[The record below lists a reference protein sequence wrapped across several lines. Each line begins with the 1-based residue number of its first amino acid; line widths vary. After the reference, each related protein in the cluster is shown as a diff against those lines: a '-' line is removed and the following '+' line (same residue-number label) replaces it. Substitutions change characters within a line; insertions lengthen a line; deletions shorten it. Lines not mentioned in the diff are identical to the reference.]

1 MKLSVRLPL
10 FFCIVIAFTSLTT
23 LLLVRNSTEIMF
35 RSFVF
40 SGDSEKAQIYASLL
54 GEYWQENKSWDGA
67 QKFLTEMPSLVSRMI
82 NAQIHS
88 NGDTSTMSSYPVSQ
102 LRILMAD
109 RVVLADMDGMIVAD
123 TASTLLHSIHPSVHL
138 AEGLPVV
145 AASERKGTVLVG
157 SMIDSSLTGIGE
169 RFLNSITDAL
179 LLATLISSV
188 SALILGILFASGITK
203 PLRSLVKA
211 AGRVASGDLSTPVP
225 VHGNDELSELSATFN
240 RMTSELSRLDEAK
253 KQVIADSAHE
263 LRTPVTL
270 VRGLIE
276 GMIDGILPC
285 DIATLNS
292 VHEETLRLSRLI
304 DTLRELEI
312 IESGALIL
320 EDVDIAETIR
330 RAILM
335 FDNAARE
342 KSITLDFSVLNSDH
356 AVSRGD
362 SLRLGEVIYNLLSNA
377 IKYTPQGGSVAVQC
391 GSENASLVWFS
402 VRDTGPGIPEAERER
417 IFERFYRIDKSRATD
432 SGGRGLGLAIA
443 SEIIKAHGGTIAV
456 SSSASGGAC
465 VTVRLSLLLKIT

>member
-1 MKLSVRLPL
+1 MKLSARLPL
-10 FFCIVIAFTSLTT
+10 FFCIVIAVTSLTT
-23 LLLVRNSTEIMF
+23 LLLVRNSTEVMF

-40 SGDSEKAQIYASLL
+40 SGDSEKALVYASLL

-67 QKFLTEMPSLVSRMI
+67 QTFLNEMPSLVSRMI
-82 NAQIHS
+82 NTQIH
-88 NGDTSTMSSYPVSQ
+88 GTSTISPYPVSQ

-109 RVVLADMDGMIVAD
+109 RVVLADIDGMIVAD
-123 TASTLLHSIHPSVHL
+123 TASTLLHSVHSSVHL

-145 AASERKGTVLVG
+145 AASERRGTVLVG
-157 SMIDSSLTGIGE
+157 SMIDSSLTGIAE
-169 RFLNSITDAL
+169 RFLQSITNAL
-179 LLATLISSV
+179 LFATLISSI
-188 SALILGILFASGITK
+188 SALILGIIFASGITK

-211 AGRVASGDLSTPVP
+211 ASRVASGDLTTPVP
-225 VHGNDELSELSATFN
+225 VRGNDELSELSTTFN
-240 RMTSELSRLDEAK
+240 QMTSELMRLDEAK

-285 DIATLNS
+285 DIATLGS

-335 FDNAARE
+335 FDSTARE
-342 KSITLDFSVLNSDH
+342 KGITLDFSVSDTE
-356 AVSRGD
+356 SPIIRGD

-377 IKYTPQGGSVAVQC
+377 IKYTPPGGSVKVQC
-391 GSENASLVWFS
+391 GTENGNIVWFS
-402 VRDTGPGIPEAERER
+402 VSDTGPGIPEAERER

-443 SEIIKAHGGTIAV
+443 SEIVKAHGGSINV
-456 SSSASGGAC
+456 SSAISGGAC
-465 VTVRLSLLLKIT
+465 FTVRLNPLPKIT